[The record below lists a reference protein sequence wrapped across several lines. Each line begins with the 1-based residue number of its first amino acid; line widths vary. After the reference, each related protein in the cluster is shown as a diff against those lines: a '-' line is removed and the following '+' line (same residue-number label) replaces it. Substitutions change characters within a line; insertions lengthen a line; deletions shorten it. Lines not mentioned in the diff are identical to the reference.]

1 MRESR
6 ARAHERERELAS
18 LEAGASSGAE
28 PPGAGRTRDGEAS
41 AQHAAAMAAS
51 RSLAGNVAIGGM
63 PVVRPRRTGAGLVRR
78 FDSSGQCVEERPLRD
93 DVRGL
98 DHQGSLSR
106 TLQGPWFRFQRPVSE
121 QRLQAPVVQTASQP
135 GQSRAFPSASAPS
148 SPASST
154 PRPSGWDTRQAS
166 GDDRDRSGS
175 PLTNSSP
182 PPPYSE

>member
-6 ARAHERERELAS
+6 ARARELAS

-28 PPGAGRTRDGEAS
+28 PAGAGRTRDGEAA

-51 RSLAGNVAIGGM
+51 RSLAGNVAIRGM
-63 PVVRPRRTGAGLVRR
+63 PVARLRRTGAGLVRR
-78 FDSSGQCVEERPLRD
+78 FDASGQCVEERPLHD
-93 DVRGL
+93 DVRCL

-121 QRLQAPVVQTASQP
+121 QRLQAPVAQTASQP
-135 GQSRAFPSASAPS
+135 GQGRAFPSASAPS
-148 SPASST
+148 SPASSP

-166 GDDRDRSGS
+166 GNIDDRDRSGS